1 MTERDTDIEF
11 DFFEDF
17 EPREPPEPEGPRP
30 RRPGGPPRRPSSGPA
45 GLTPLLRLAGLIAFA
60 ILIIVLLV
68 FWAQS
73 CQGSSKR
80 SKYQSYMKKVGD
92 IGFLS
97 EQLGRQLTD
106 RLTQPGI
113 KPADLAKDI
122 LGIAQTQQQDV
133 ARAAALKSPGPLR
146 SEQAN
151 MVEAL
156 QFRVGGL
163 EGLATALTQATAT
176 KGTATAGAA
185 LAAQAQRLVTSDVVW
200 DDLVRAPAV
209 KELDRQGIGGVTVPD
224 SNFVQTTDTRYRST
238 DFGSPRYWIPIV
250 QRLSGAATGSTT
262 SGLHGTGL
270 VSVIALPSGKQLDP
284 KTENTVTATSDLR
297 FEVKVEDTGEA
308 QEVQVKV
315 TLTIQQQPTP
325 IVKTQVIDSINP
337 GEQKT
342 VTFRNLGQVQFAT
355 KTVLKVDVQP
365 VPGERNTSNNS
376 TEYPVI
382 FSLG

>member
-1 MTERDTDIEF
+1 
-11 DFFEDF
+11 
-17 EPREPPEPEGPRP
+17 
-30 RRPGGPPRRPSSGPA
+30 
-45 GLTPLLRLAGLIAFA
+45 
-60 ILIIVLLV
+60 
-68 FWAQS
+68 
-73 CQGSSKR
+73 
-80 SKYQSYMKKVGD
+80 
-92 IGFLS
+92 
-97 EQLGRQLTD
+97 QLGRQLTD

-133 ARAAALKSPGPLR
+133 ARAAALKPPGPLR

-151 MVEAL
+151 VVEAL

-250 QRLSGAATGSTT
+250 QRLSGAATGSAT

-270 VSVIALPSGKQLDP
+270 VSVIALPSGKQLDA

-308 QEVQVKV
+308 Q
-315 TLTIQQQPTP
+315 
-325 IVKTQVIDSINP
+325 
-337 GEQKT
+337 
-342 VTFRNLGQVQFAT
+342 
-355 KTVLKVDVQP
+355 DVQP

>member
-17 EPREPPEPEGPRP
+17 EPPEPAEPEAPRP
-30 RRPGGPPRRPSSGPA
+30 RRPGGPPRRPSAGP
-45 GLTPLLRLAGLIAFA
+45 GSLTPLLRLAGLIAFA

-68 FWAQS
+68 FWAKS
-73 CQGSSKR
+73 CSGSSKR
-80 SKYQSYMKKVGD
+80 SKYESYLKQVGD
-92 IGFLS
+92 IGSLS
-97 EQLGRQLTD
+97 AQLGRQLND

-113 KPADLAKDI
+113 KPADLSKDV
-122 LGIAQTQQQDV
+122 LGIAQTQQQDA
-133 ARAAALKSPGPLR
+133 ARASALKPPGPLR

-151 MVEAL
+151 IVEAL
-156 QFRVGGL
+156 QFRVSGL

-176 KGTATAGAA
+176 KNAATAGAA
-185 LAAQAQRLVTSDVVW
+185 LAAQAERLVTSDVVW
-200 DDLVRAPAV
+200 DDLVRGPTM

-224 SNFVQTTDTRYRST
+224 SNFVQTTDTTYEST

-250 QRLSGAATGSTT
+250 QRLSGAATGGTT

-270 VSVIALPSGKQLDP
+270 VSVTALPSGKQLDST
-284 KTENTVTATSDLR
+284 TENTVTATSDLR
-297 FEVKVEDTGEA
+297 FDVKVEDTGQA

-337 GEQKT
+337 GEQKD
-342 VTFRNLGQVQFAT
+342 VVFRNLGQVQFAT
-355 KTVLKVDVQP
+355 KTVLKVDIQP

-376 TEYPVI
+376 ADYPVI

>member
-30 RRPGGPPRRPSSGPA
+30 RRPGGPPRRPSSGPV

-60 ILIIVLLV
+60 ILIVVLLV

-133 ARAAALKSPGPLR
+133 ARAAALKPPGPLR

-250 QRLSGAATGSTT
+250 QRLSGAATGSAT

-270 VSVIALPSGKQLDP
+270 VSVIALPSGKQLDA

>member
-45 GLTPLLRLAGLIAFA
+45 GLMPLLRLAGLIAFA

-80 SKYQSYMKKVGD
+80 SKYQSYMKKLGD

-133 ARAAALKSPGPLR
+133 ARAAALKPPGPLR

-224 SNFVQTTDTRYRST
+224 SNFVQTADTRYRST

-250 QRLSGAATGSTT
+250 QRLSGAATGSAT

-270 VSVIALPSGKQLDP
+270 VSVIALPSGKQLDA

>member
-80 SKYQSYMKKVGD
+80 SKYQSYMKKLGD

-133 ARAAALKSPGPLR
+133 ARAAALKPPGPLR

-250 QRLSGAATGSTT
+250 QRLSGAATGSAT

-270 VSVIALPSGKQLDP
+270 VSVIALPSGKQLDA

>member
-133 ARAAALKSPGPLR
+133 ARAAALKPPGPLR

-250 QRLSGAATGSTT
+250 QRLSGAATGSAT

-270 VSVIALPSGKQLDP
+270 VSVIALPSGKQLDA

>member
-133 ARAAALKSPGPLR
+133 ARAAALKPPGPLR

-270 VSVIALPSGKQLDP
+270 VSVIALPSGKQLDA

>member
-17 EPREPPEPEGPRP
+17 EPREPPEAEGPRP
-30 RRPGGPPRRPSSGPA
+30 RRSGGPPRRPPA
-45 GLTPLLRLAGLIAFA
+45 GSSSLTPLLRLAGLIAFA

-80 SKYQSYMKKVGD
+80 SKYESYLKQIGD
-92 IGFLS
+92 IGSLS
-97 EQLGRQLTD
+97 AQLGRQLND

-113 KPADLAKDI
+113 KPADLSKDI

-133 ARAAALKSPGPLR
+133 ARAAALKPPGPLR

-151 MVEAL
+151 IVEAL
-156 QFRVGGL
+156 QFRVSGL
-163 EGLATALTQATAT
+163 QGLATALTTATAT
-176 KGTATAGAA
+176 KNTATAGAA

-200 DDLVRAPAV
+200 DDLVRAPTM
-209 KELDRQGIGGVTVPD
+209 KELDRQGIGAVNVPD
-224 SNFVQTTDTRYRST
+224 SNFVQTTDANYEST

-250 QRLSGAATGSTT
+250 QRLSGAATGGTT
-262 SGLHGTGL
+262 TGLHGTGL
-270 VSVIALPSGKQLDP
+270 VSATALPSGKQLDST
-284 KTENTVTATSDLR
+284 TENTVTATSDLR
-297 FEVKVEDTGEA
+297 FDVKVEDTGQA

-337 GEQKT
+337 GEQKD
-342 VTFRNLGQVQFAT
+342 VVFSNLGQVQFAT
-355 KTVLKVDVQP
+355 KTVLKIDVQP

-376 TEYPVI
+376 AEYPVI

>member
-1 MTERDTDIEF
+1 M
-11 DFFEDF
+11 
-17 EPREPPEPEGPRP
+17 
-30 RRPGGPPRRPSSGPA
+30 
-45 GLTPLLRLAGLIAFA
+45 
-60 ILIIVLLV
+60 
-68 FWAQS
+68 
-73 CQGSSKR
+73 
-80 SKYQSYMKKVGD
+80 
-92 IGFLS
+92 
-97 EQLGRQLTD
+97 
-106 RLTQPGI
+106 
-113 KPADLAKDI
+113 
-122 LGIAQTQQQDV
+122 
-133 ARAAALKSPGPLR
+133 
-146 SEQAN
+146 
-151 MVEAL
+151 
-156 QFRVGGL
+156 
-163 EGLATALTQATAT
+163 
-176 KGTATAGAA
+176 
-185 LAAQAQRLVTSDVVW
+185 
-200 DDLVRAPAV
+200 
-209 KELDRQGIGGVTVPD
+209 PD

-250 QRLSGAATGSTT
+250 QRLSGAATGSAT

-270 VSVIALPSGKQLDP
+270 VSVIALPSGKQLDA

>member
-80 SKYQSYMKKVGD
+80 SKYQSYMKKLGD

-133 ARAAALKSPGPLR
+133 ARAAALKPPGPLR

-151 MVEAL
+151 VVEAL

-250 QRLSGAATGSTT
+250 QRLSGAATGSAT

-270 VSVIALPSGKQLDP
+270 VSVIALPSGKQLDA

>member
-17 EPREPPEPEGPRP
+17 EPREPEEPEGPRP
-30 RRPGGPPRRPSSGPA
+30 RRPGGPPRRPPA
-45 GLTPLLRLAGLIAFA
+45 GPQSLAPLLRLAGLIAFA

-68 FWAQS
+68 FWVQS

-80 SKYQSYMKKVGD
+80 SKYETYLKQVGD
-92 IGFLS
+92 IGSLS
-97 EQLGRQLTD
+97 AQLGRQLND

-122 LGIAQTQQQDV
+122 MGIAQTQQQDV
-133 ARAAALKSPGPLR
+133 ARAAALKPPGPLR

-156 QFRVGGL
+156 QLRVSGL
-163 EGLATALTQATAT
+163 QGLANALTTATAT
-176 KGTATAGAA
+176 KDTATAGQA
-185 LAAQAQRLVTSDVVW
+185 LSAQAQRLVASDVAW
-200 DDLVRAPAV
+200 QELFKAPTVRQLQDHGPT
-209 KELDRQGIGGVTVPD
+209 GVTVPD
-224 SNFVQTTDTRYRST
+224 SYFVQTTDNTYHST
-238 DFGSPRYWIPIV
+238 DFASPRYWIPIV
-250 QRLSGAATGSTT
+250 QRLSGAATGGTT
-262 SGLHGTGL
+262 TGLHGTGL
-270 VSVIALPSGKQLDP
+270 VSVTALPSGKQLDAT
-284 KTENTVTATSDLR
+284 TENTVTATSDLR
-297 FEVKVEDTGEA
+297 FDVKVQDTGQA

-315 TLTIQQQPTP
+315 TLTVQQQPTP
-325 IVKTQVIDSINP
+325 ISKTQVIDSINP
-337 GEQKT
+337 GEQKD
-342 VTFRNLGQVQFAT
+342 VIFRNLGQVQFAT

-376 TEYPVI
+376 AEYPVI

>member
-11 DFFEDF
+11 DFFEDL
-17 EPREPPEPEGPRP
+17 EPREPAEPEGPRP
-30 RRPGGPPRRPSSGPA
+30 RRPGGPPRRPPTGPA
-45 GLTPLLRLAGLIAFA
+45 SLTPLLRLAGLIAFA

-80 SKYQSYMKKVGD
+80 SKYESYLKQVGD
-92 IGFLS
+92 IGSLS
-97 EQLGRQLTD
+97 AQLGRQLND

-113 KPADLAKDI
+113 KPADLSKDI

-133 ARAAALKSPGPLR
+133 ARAAALKPPGPLR

-151 MVEAL
+151 IVEAL
-156 QFRVGGL
+156 QFRVNGL

-176 KGTATAGAA
+176 KDNATAGAA
-185 LAAQAQRLVTSDVVW
+185 LAAQAERLVTSDVVW
-200 DDLVRAPAV
+200 DDLVRAPTM
-209 KELDRQGIGGVTVPD
+209 KEIDRQGIGGVTVPD
-224 SNFVQTTDTRYRST
+224 SNFVQTTDTRYEST

-250 QRLSGAATGSTT
+250 QRLSGAATGGTT

-270 VSVIALPSGKQLDP
+270 VSVTALPSGKQLDST
-284 KTENTVTATSDLR
+284 TENTVTATSDLR
-297 FEVKVEDTGEA
+297 FDVKVEDTGQA

-325 IVKTQVIDSINP
+325 IVKTQLVDSINP
-337 GEQKT
+337 GEQKD
-342 VTFRNLGQVQFAT
+342 VVFRNLGQVQFAT

-365 VPGERNTSNNS
+365 VPGEKNTANNS
-376 TEYPVI
+376 AEYPVI